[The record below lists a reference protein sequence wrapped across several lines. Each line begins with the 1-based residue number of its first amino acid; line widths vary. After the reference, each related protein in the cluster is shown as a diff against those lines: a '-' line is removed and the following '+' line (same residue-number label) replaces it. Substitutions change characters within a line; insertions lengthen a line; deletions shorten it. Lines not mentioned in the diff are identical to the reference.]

1 MQNKGITLALYGA
14 LFIILF
20 SSVYLYC
27 QKRKEQ
33 IDLEQDRI
41 EVDNEINKTYR
52 TDIGAGASTEG
63 GSSFSENS
71 ADAEKPEVAAKET
84 RPASPSTQPA
94 EKPAPV
100 AKQVP
105 PASTAPVKT
114 DAPKTNPPKPATAPK
129 PAPAAAKKWVVR
141 AGTFLYVEGA
151 RERLEEVINAGFP
164 DAEIIKTKD
173 DKFTVLVSRTSDKA
187 AALRMV
193 EKLENKGVEAAV
205 FTQ

>member
-1 MQNKGITLALYGA
+1 MQNKGITLTLYGV

-33 IDLEQDRI
+33 IDLEQDRM

-71 ADAEKPEVAAKET
+71 ADAEKPEAAVKET
-84 RPASPSTQPA
+84 RPASPATQPA
-94 EKPAPV
+94 EKPAAAPKPV
-100 AKQVP
+100 QST
-105 PASTAPVKT
+105 PAKT
-114 DAPKTNPPKPATAPK
+114 DAPKTDTPKQ
-129 PAPAAAKKWVVR
+129 PAAAKPATTAARKWVVR
-141 AGTFLYVEGA
+141 AGTFMYVEGA

-173 DKFTVLVSRTSDKA
+173 DKFTVLVSRTGDKA
-187 AALRMV
+187 AALRTV

>member
-33 IDLEQDRI
+33 IEMEQDKL

-84 RPASPSTQPA
+84 RPATQPA

-100 AKQVP
+100 AKPAP

-114 DAPKTNPPKPATAPK
+114 DAPKTNTPKPATAPK
-129 PAPAAAKKWVVR
+129 PTPAATKKWVVR

-173 DKFTVLVSRTSDKA
+173 GKFTVLVSRTSDKA
-187 AALRMV
+187 AAQRTV
-193 EKLENKGVEAAV
+193 EKLEDKGVEAAV

>member
-33 IDLEQDRI
+33 IEMEQDKL

-84 RPASPSTQPA
+84 RPATQPA
-94 EKPAPV
+94 DKPAPV
-100 AKQVP
+100 AKPAP

-114 DAPKTNPPKPATAPK
+114 DAPKTNIPKPATVPK
-129 PAPAAAKKWVVR
+129 PAPAAIKKWVVR

-173 DKFTVLVSRTSDKA
+173 GKFTVLVSRTSDKA
-187 AALRMV
+187 AAQRTV
-193 EKLENKGVEAAV
+193 EKLEDKGVEAAV

>member
-33 IDLEQDRI
+33 IEMEQDKL

-84 RPASPSTQPA
+84 RPATQPA
-94 EKPAPV
+94 DKPAPV
-100 AKQVP
+100 AKPAP

-114 DAPKTNPPKPATAPK
+114 DAPKTNTPKPATVPK

-173 DKFTVLVSRTSDKA
+173 GKFTVLVSRTSDKA
-187 AALRMV
+187 AAQRTV
-193 EKLENKGVEAAV
+193 EKLEDKGVEAAV

>member
-33 IDLEQDRI
+33 IEMEQDKL

-52 TDIGAGASTEG
+52 TDVGAGASTEG

-84 RPASPSTQPA
+84 RPATQPA
-94 EKPAPV
+94 EKPVPA
-100 AKQVP
+100 AKPAP

-114 DAPKTNPPKPATAPK
+114 DAPKTNIPKPATAPK
-129 PAPAAAKKWVVR
+129 PAPAATKKWVVR

-173 DKFTVLVSRTSDKA
+173 GKFTVLVSRTSDKA
-187 AALRMV
+187 AAQRTV
-193 EKLENKGVEAAV
+193 EKLEDKGVEAAV

>member
-1 MQNKGITLALYGA
+1 MQNKGITLALYGV

-33 IDLEQDRI
+33 IEMEQDKL

-52 TDIGAGASTEG
+52 TDIGAGASTAG

-71 ADAEKPEVAAKET
+71 ADTEKPEVAAKET
-84 RPASPSTQPA
+84 RPATQPA
-94 EKPAPV
+94 EKPVTAVKP
-100 AKQVP
+100 AP
-105 PASTAPVKT
+105 PASTTPAKT
-114 DAPKTNPPKPATAPK
+114 DAPKTDTPKPATAPK

-164 DAEIIKTKD
+164 DAEIAKTKD
-173 DKFTVLVSRTSDKA
+173 GKFTVMVSRTSDKA
-187 AALRMV
+187 AAQRTV
-193 EKLENKGVEAAV
+193 EKLEDKGVEAAV

>member
-33 IDLEQDRI
+33 IEMEQDKL

-84 RPASPSTQPA
+84 RPATQPA
-94 EKPAPV
+94 EKPVPA
-100 AKQVP
+100 AKPAP

-114 DAPKTNPPKPATAPK
+114 DAPKTNTPKPATAPK
-129 PAPAAAKKWVVR
+129 PAPAATKKWVVR

-173 DKFTVLVSRTSDKA
+173 GKFTVLVSRTSDKA
-187 AALRMV
+187 AAQRTV
-193 EKLENKGVEAAV
+193 EKLEDKGVEAAV

>member
-33 IDLEQDRI
+33 IEMEQDKL

-84 RPASPSTQPA
+84 RPATQPA
-94 EKPAPV
+94 DKPAPV
-100 AKQVP
+100 AKPAP

-114 DAPKTNPPKPATAPK
+114 DAPKTNIPKPATAPK

-173 DKFTVLVSRTSDKA
+173 GKFTVLVSRTSDKA
-187 AALRMV
+187 AAQRTV
-193 EKLENKGVEAAV
+193 EKLEDKGVEAAV

>member
-33 IDLEQDRI
+33 IEMEQDKL

-84 RPASPSTQPA
+84 RPATQPA
-94 EKPAPV
+94 DKPAPV
-100 AKQVP
+100 AKPAP

-114 DAPKTNPPKPATAPK
+114 DAPKTNIPKPATVPK
-129 PAPAAAKKWVVR
+129 PAPATTKKWVVR

-173 DKFTVLVSRTSDKA
+173 GKFTVLVSRTSDKA
-187 AALRMV
+187 AAQRTV
-193 EKLENKGVEAAV
+193 EKLEDKGVEAAV

>member
-1 MQNKGITLALYGA
+1 MQNKGITLTLYGV

-71 ADAEKPEVAAKET
+71 ADAEKPEAAVKET
-84 RPASPSTQPA
+84 RPASPATQPA
-94 EKPAPV
+94 EKPAAAV
-100 AKQVP
+100 EADGTGL
-105 PASTAPVKT
+105 S
-114 DAPKTNPPKPATAPK
+114 
-129 PAPAAAKKWVVR
+129 AAA
-141 AGTFLYVEGA
+141 GFS
-151 RERLEEVINAGFP
+151 AGFGCL
-164 DAEIIKTKD
+164 DS
-173 DKFTVLVSRTSDKA
+173 FTAAAGFSISLLPSEKEDPPSALVSIFMP
-187 AALRMV
+187 LRYI
-193 EKLENKGVEAAV
+193 LSA
-205 FTQ
+205 